1 MAHRNVSGNGD
12 SVLEVLR
19 WAIVTARYM
28 PGTRIVERDVAA
40 ELGVSRTPVRE
51 ALTRLEREG
60 LLTAV
65 PGRQRS
71 LLQVAPLTAREM
83 RQASAATAALEGIGA
98 AEATS
103 QRKADR
109 LTLAR
114 RLDSVLDSV
123 AKEMAPEGGSFAR
136 ALELDER
143 FHRMLADDFLEP
155 SMAACLESARSHV
168 YRYVWMFSPKTGV
181 TAARFKSEHAPIV
194 AALRRGDAA
203 AVRTAL
209 EGQWSGFATRIAPF
223 LEEVG

>member
-1 MAHRNVSGNGD
+1 MAYRKVIQNGD
-12 SVLEVLR
+12 TVLEILR
-19 WAIVTARYM
+19 RAIVTARLS
-28 PGTRIVERDVAA
+28 PGARIIERDVAA

-60 LLTAV
+60 LVTAI

-71 LLQVAPLTAREM
+71 LLQIAPLTVREL

-103 QRKADR
+103 QRRADR
-109 LTLAR
+109 LILAR
-114 RLDSVLDSV
+114 QLDSLLDSV
-123 AKEMAPEGGSFAR
+123 AKEMAPDGGSFAR

-143 FHRMLADDFLEP
+143 FHRMLADHFLEP

-203 AVRTAL
+203 AVSTAL
-209 EGQWSGFATRIAPF
+209 EGNWSAFATRIAPF
-223 LEEVG
+223 LEDKG